1 MRLLIATRYAGL
13 VGGVETYLRVV
24 IPRLMEAGFELGV
37 LCEVP
42 APDGGIVAGLDGVPR
57 WSASGRAVDATLA
70 DVSKWRPDVVYSHGM
85 ADANLETALAARYP
99 TIAFAHNYF
108 GTCISGTKCHAR
120 PVAEPCERVFGP
132 GCLAAYFP
140 RRCGGLNPLT
150 ALGLYRTQR
159 RRNRMLGDFHTVL
172 VASRHMAAEMIRNGV
187 PANRVHLVPLFP
199 TDSTPDPE
207 PPSVCPQRSKLLF
220 VGRLTALKGLS
231 HLIRA
236 IPLAEANLGRRL
248 TLLVAG
254 EGSER
259 ANCEAEAR
267 RLGVDAE
274 FVGWVDT
281 SRREAEMRTADLL
294 VVPSVWPEPF
304 GLVGIEAGCV
314 GLPAVAYEVGG
325 IPDWLEPGVSGEMA
339 PGERPDPSELAAA
352 IVRALGDPVH
362 WQKLRVGAWEVARR
376 FSVEAHLDRLLPILE
391 AAASTKS

>member
-1 MRLLIATRYAGL
+1 MKILICTQHAGL
-13 VGGVETYLRVV
+13 VGGVETYLRVA
-24 IPRLMEAGFELGV
+24 IPRLIVAGFKLGV
-37 LCEVP
+37 LAELIGTEVEISS
-42 APDGGIVAGLDGVPR
+42 GIDGVPL
-57 WSASGRAVDATLA
+57 WSIAGRAVDEILA
-70 DVSKWRPDVVYSHGM
+70 DVAEWQPDVVYSHGL
-85 ADANLETALAARYP
+85 ADANLEFAIAARYP
-99 TIAFAHNYF
+99 TVAFAHNYS

-120 PVAEPCERVFGP
+120 PVTVPCARVFGP

-159 RRNRMLGDFHTVL
+159 RRNRMLSDFHTVL

-187 PANRVHLVPLFP
+187 PADRVRLLPLFP
-199 TDSTPDPE
+199 TDCTPHPE
-207 PPSVCPQRSKLLF
+207 PPSVRPQGGKLLF

-236 IPLAEANLGRRL
+236 IPLAEATLGRRFSL
-248 TLLVAG
+248 VVAG
-254 EGSER
+254 DGSER
-259 ANCEAEAR
+259 ASCESESR
-267 RLGVDAE
+267 RMGVPAE
-274 FVGWVDT
+274 FLGWIDT
-281 SRREAEMRTADLL
+281 PRREAEMRTADLL

-325 IPDWLEPGVSGEMA
+325 IPDWLEAGVSGELA
-339 PGERPDPSELAAA
+339 PGDRLDPRRLGEA
-352 IVRALGDPVH
+352 IVRALADPVH
-362 WQKLRVGAWEVARR
+362 WQKLRVGAWEVSRR